1 MVDMR
6 STNKYLFVSNIFTVH
21 PVKPQPKTSDIFV
34 KCNTQLVVFILN
46 ELQIVPS
53 FPRQKYFSFP
63 TKDTFHS
70 QHEK

>member
-1 MVDMR
+1 MNILLFFCVFTFRVDYEMYSFVDMEIFLME
-6 STNKYLFVSNIFTVH
+6 ST
-21 PVKPQPKTSDIFV
+21 
-34 KCNTQLVVFILN
+34 FILN